1 MTDKILNRDFQID
14 ELNKKREV
22 LSIGVCKIKWFKIK
36 LIFFLKDGRIFRNQ
50 KEFGLVDKI
59 CSLLQTYDIK
69 REVWFGGSKLYG
81 VNCRRFMDKNEEII
95 ISIRDIL
102 IETNKGT
109 VSNDSINMYC
119 DKHKHILIRWIMPIV
134 AWEH

>member
-14 ELNKKREV
+14 ELNKKREI
-22 LSIGVCKIKWFKIK
+22 LSIGVCKIKRFKIK
-36 LIFFLKDGRIFRNQ
+36 LIFILKDWRIFRNQ

-69 REVWFGGSKLYG
+69 REIWFGGSRLYG

-95 ISIRDIL
+95 ISIRNIL

-109 VSNDSINMYC
+109 VSNDNINMYC
-119 DKHKHILIRWIMPIV
+119 DKHKHIFT
-134 AWEH
+134 

>member
-119 DKHKHILIRWIMPIV
+119 DKHKQIFTEMNNAYR
-134 AWEH
+134 